1 MSRENVEVFN
11 RAVDAFDRQDFE
23 AMLEELDVAVEW
35 YDAVPMMLGGKATMY
50 RGHEGVRDLW
60 RDLDDVFAER
70 RVEFA
75 EIRELGDRVLAT
87 GRLNARGKGSGAEAE
102 SPYCV
107 VCDFEKDKV
116 TRSPD
121 LPRSQRSAR
130 SRRAAGVT
138 DAS

>member
-1 MSRENVEVFN
+1 MSQENVETFN

-23 AMLEELDVAVEW
+23 AMLEELDAAVEW
-35 YDAVPMMLGGKATMY
+35 YDAVPMMLGGKATVY

-75 EIRELGDRVLAT
+75 EIREVGDRVLAT
-87 GRLNARGKGSGAEAE
+87 GRLHARGKGSGVEAE

-107 VCDFEKDKV
+107 VCGFEKDKV
-116 TRSPD
+116 IRVQTYLNAD
-121 LPRSQRSAR
+121 EALE
-130 SRRAAGVT
+130 AAGLRE
-138 DAS
+138 